1 MEEIRNM
8 PQDLKEAIE
17 FLKSFEKSN
26 DHSKRT
32 RHFEDAIEIINDHLE
47 ANPDTSYNVF
57 IKNLKLTYTRI
68 LLEQLPSLS
77 ALDIEDWTR
86 YLILL
91 MQTVPNEIE
100 VLMKEHVQLKG
111 AKDAFIAIWIDE
123 MIAILEKISNQHKS
137 TTNFSIGEDGALKR

>member
-8 PQDLKEAIE
+8 PKDLKEAVD

-32 RHFEDAIEIINDHLE
+32 QHFEDAIENLNSHLE
-47 ANPDTSYNVF
+47 ANSDTSHKVF

-77 ALDIEDWTR
+77 TLDIEDWAR
-86 YLILL
+86 YLRLL
-91 MQTVPNEIE
+91 MQTAPNETE
-100 VLMKEHVQLKG
+100 ALTKEHSHLRVNKE
-111 AKDAFIAIWIDE
+111 AFITIWIDE
-123 MIAILEKISNQHKS
+123 MIAMLKKMSNQHKNA
-137 TTNFSIGEDGALKR
+137 TNFSTR